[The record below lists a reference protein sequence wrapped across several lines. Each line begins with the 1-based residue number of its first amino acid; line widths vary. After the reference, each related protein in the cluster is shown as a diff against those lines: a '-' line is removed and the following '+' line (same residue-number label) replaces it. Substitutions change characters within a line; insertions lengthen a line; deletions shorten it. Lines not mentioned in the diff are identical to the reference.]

1 MLACT
6 FKAKHMWPFGCTT
19 ALSQS
24 TGNGVGRTKVVYVC
38 VPTPRTLYH
47 TSSLESWINV
57 IGLILRLFLWP
68 YRMDRQLLSF
78 CVFSFAKLSL
88 IYPL

>member
-6 FKAKHMWPFGCTT
+6 FKAKHV
-19 ALSQS
+19 ALWLHHSLEPKHWEWGGQNK
-24 TGNGVGRTKVVYVC
+24 GGVCVC